1 MEMHV
6 NLLDTLKQ
14 GLAGPFAELAAQH
27 LGEPATGIKNA
38 LGAAIPVLLASLF
51 KENTSTGGTNKL
63 LGLINAPNLPLLQDA
78 GTLLTPDKIGV
89 VSAMGQQQLSS
100 LFGEKLA
107 PLTSTLASESHLN
120 LLSMDKLL
128 ALATP
133 FVLGFLRNQAGGG
146 TIDASALSS
155 LFKGQ
160 ESFLSGRIPAAIT
173 AMLGLGSLIGAAPK
187 AVAQAIP
194 DAGHKIEA
202 VAAKSGFGRW
212 WLWLLGLAAILFGL
226 FQFRG
231 CNQQATPPEL
241 PQVMKQAEA
250 PPPAPAAPTAPT
262 ASTAMEPP
270 ALAGKPAA
278 TRIYFDIDVFTPP
291 ASSKNELAAIAEYA
305 NANPTAKISISGYH
319 DKTGEPAHN
328 IELAK
333 NRATAVQK
341 LLTEAGVQAD
351 QIVLEEP
358 VYTVADMADNRESR
372 RVEVE
377 VK

>member
-14 GLAGPFAELAAQH
+14 GLAGPFTGLAAQH

-38 LGAAIPVLLASLF
+38 LGTAIPVLLASLF
-51 KENTSTGGTNKL
+51 KENTSAGGTNKL
-63 LGLINAPNLPLLQDA
+63 LELVNAPNLPLLQDA

-107 PLTSTLASESHLN
+107 PLTSTLASENHLN

-160 ESFLSGRIPAAIT
+160 ESFLSGQIPAAIT

-194 DAGHKIEA
+194 DAGHKVEA

-212 WLWLLGLAAILFGL
+212 WLWLLGLAAILFGI

-231 CNQQATPPEL
+231 CSEQAIQPEQ

-250 PPPAPAAPTAPT
+250 PPPAPAAPA
-262 ASTAMEPP
+262 AMEPP

-278 TRIYFDIDVFTPP
+278 ARIYFDIDVFTPP

-305 NANPTAKISISGYH
+305 NTNPAAKISISGYH

-377 VK
+377 IK